1 MQRYWVSA
9 GIVLAVLTTAFWA
22 TASPPTSEPPALE
35 PRTSIA
41 EARRQAELLHVAVH
55 ATLHVVHHEYYR
67 EDQGLAIPAAVMQ
80 DVFRGLKRDGG
91 VTLRWLAVEGTAMN
105 VEHLARTPFEQE
117 TVKQFLAG
125 KTAHEEFEAGVYRRV
140 GAITLTAEC
149 LKCHVP
155 DRKNTRDR
163 RAGLI
168 IEIPIDVE

>member
-1 MQRYWVSA
+1 MQRYWVSV
-9 GIVLAVLTTAFWA
+9 GIVLAILTTALWA
-22 TASPPTSEPPALE
+22 TASPPASEPPS
-35 PRTSIA
+35 SIA
-41 EARRQAELLHVAVH
+41 EARRQAELLHIAIH

-80 DVFRGLKRDGG
+80 DVFQGLKRDGG

-105 VEHLARTPFEQE
+105 VEHLARTPFERE

-125 KTAHEEFEAGVYRRV
+125 KTAHEEFESGVYRRA

-168 IEIPIDVE
+168 IEIPIDVK